1 MLRMEVE
8 NAMITMSSQIKLLR
22 SWLGL
27 NGSKRSVIWKQE
39 IQFQSEEFWRDK
51 VYEII
56 STETSDVDVPQ
67 AMKIFVYCSSVAI

>member
-8 NAMITMSSQIKLLR
+8 NAMITMSSQIKLLT

-27 NGSKRSVIWKQE
+27 IGSKRSVIWKQE

-51 VYEII
+51 LYEII
-56 STETSDVDVPQ
+56 STETSVDVPQ

>member
-1 MLRMEVE
+1 MEVE
-8 NAMITMSSQIKLLR
+8 NVLTTMSSQNKLLR
-22 SWLGL
+22 SLLGL

-56 STETSDVDVPQ
+56 SPEISDVDVPQ
-67 AMKIFVYCSSVAI
+67 AMKIFVYCSSVAIYIE